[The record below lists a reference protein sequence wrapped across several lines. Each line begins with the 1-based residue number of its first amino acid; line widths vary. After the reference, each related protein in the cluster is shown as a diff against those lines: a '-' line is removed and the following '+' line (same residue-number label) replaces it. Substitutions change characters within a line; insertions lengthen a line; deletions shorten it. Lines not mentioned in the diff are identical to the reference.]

1 VRLQTGAV
9 ERSLALLNGRIDDAE
24 ALAIDAFR
32 LLSAP
37 GASSGPL
44 FDGA

>member
-1 VRLQTGAV
+1 V
-9 ERSLALLNGRIDDAE
+9 LNGRIDDAE
-24 ALAIDAFR
+24 ALASDAFR
-32 LLSAP
+32 LLSGP